1 MTLQKKNNSLEDLLA
16 MPAVCY
22 ALPPLIKVTGQN
34 NQGHVWSGEA
44 LLQTENQSTQVFR
57 CVVKLLEPTTTL
69 PIELACAM
77 AGNLLG
83 NDIPQPVLVWADRA
97 NLPELPMRIA
107 TEQVL
112 LFGCAFI
119 KQDIFFEQ
127 LAALDTNK
135 TLDNA
140 VWNSFCNDE
149 KKAANG
155 ASLDEFITNFDRH
168 TRNLRFDGKRWWLI
182 DHDCALLQTHKQ
194 DLAVMDAN
202 FCSPINQIAQALL
215 ERRPMDHGM
224 SGAARRAH
232 DNIKDLSAL
241 AANAAQWRS
250 ADPELQNIWTRT
262 AAVIALLARRLPMLE
277 LMIEQRIGNKD
288 SNTLQWTLPPSVH
301 RVRPA
306 APKIRAQTHRAPAQK

>member
-1 MTLQKKNNSLEDLLA
+1 MQRQEKNKPLTV
-16 MPAVCY
+16 PAVCH
-22 ALPPLIKVTGQN
+22 ALPPLIRVTGQN

-44 LLQTENQSTQVFR
+44 LLPNEQNNTQIFR
-57 CVVKLLEPTTTL
+57 CVVKLLEPATTL

-83 NDIPQPVLVWADRA
+83 NDIPQPVLVWADRTD
-97 NLPELPMRIA
+97 LPDLPMRIK

-119 KQDIFFEQ
+119 EQDVFFEQ
-127 LAALDTNK
+127 LAAFETNK

-140 VWNSFCNDE
+140 VWGSFCDDQ
-149 KKAANG
+149 KRAAKG

-182 DHDCALLQTHKQ
+182 DHDCALLQTHNQ
-194 DLAVMDAN
+194 DLTTMGAGFPSSD
-202 FCSPINQIAQALL
+202 NQIAQALL

-224 SGAARRAH
+224 SAAARHAH
-232 DNIKDLSAL
+232 DKITDLAVM

-250 ADPELQNIWTRT
+250 TDPELQNIWTRT
-262 AAVIALLARRLPMLE
+262 AAVLALLARRLPMLE

-288 SNTLQWTLPPSVH
+288 PSTLQWTPP
-301 RVRPA
+301 PT
-306 APKIRAQTHRAPAQK
+306 I